1 MIDYG
6 DILSPQGVFTEYLDG
21 VHSKADPGKRYDID
35 MYQLGHTVTD
45 APKLPLNLLD
55 ALRSFDKDTT
65 LKTVLGEEFSAAY
78 LKLKH
83 GEWSS
88 YASHLTQWE
97 RDNTLDI

>member
-1 MIDYG
+1 
-6 DILSPQGVFTEYLDG
+6 
-21 VHSKADPGKRYDID
+21 

-55 ALRSFDKDTT
+55 ALRNFDKDQELKEMLGTEFADAYVK
-65 LKTVLGEEFSAAY
+65 LKTS
-78 LKLKH
+78 
-83 GEWSS
+83 EWNS